1 VLGLCSYID
10 DSGSDDGS
18 ELVTCGGPVMSRIDS
33 KAFSGRWARMLARYK
48 VTPPLHMADF
58 VGWGKYSTWYP
69 EIKRALFRDV
79 STRINEH
86 KLYSISIAIPQTDF
100 KEELIEDVRMKL
112 VGPYAFAFFSLI
124 AANQTLSKNQR
135 SGPVRISYLVDK
147 GFGHQH
153 QLSDAHSVVA
163 NLEIKAGGFRHT
175 GPLAFEAD
183 DDVPGLQA
191 ADVVSWAS
199 RKKQLGAA
207 LPEGFEPLEEILR
220 EDSNPPHR
228 TIEIPRAGIKMLA
241 DPINAWI
248 TRKGIAPS
256 LNEIIH

>member
-1 VLGLCSYID
+1 VLGLCAYLD

-58 VGWGKYSTWYP
+58 VEWGKYSTWYP

-112 VGPYAFAFFSLI
+112 VGPYAFAFFSVI
-124 AANQTLSKNQR
+124 AANQALSEKLR
-135 SGPVRISYLVDK
+135 SGPVRISYLVDQ
-147 GFGHQH
+147 GFGHQQ
-153 QLSDAHSVVA
+153 QLSEAHAGIA

-183 DDVPGLQA
+183 NDVPALQA

-199 RKKQLGAA
+199 RRKELGGV
-207 LPEGFEPLEEILR
+207 LPEGFEPLQEVLR
-220 EDSNPPHR
+220 EDLNRPHR
-228 TIEIPRAGIKMLA
+228 TIPIPRGGIKMLA

-248 TRKGIAPS
+248 ARKGDAPA
-256 LNEIIH
+256 LGDIIR